1 MYNENRNKLIKHLK
15 IRGTLYDINSKDRLA
30 QERTRLLLENE
41 TYLYY
46 LYCDTKILHE
56 ARNKID
62 EKTRYKNIIESH
74 LGKKEKQKEI
84 RKLEEDLFNE
94 KKRIILERYG
104 LKED

>member
-15 IRGTLYDINSKDRLA
+15 IRGTLYAINSKDRLA
-30 QERTRLLLENE
+30 QERARLLLENE

-46 LYCDTKILHE
+46 LYCDIKLLYE
-56 ARNKID
+56 ARNKIY
-62 EKTRYKNIIESH
+62 EKARYKNIVESH

-84 RKLEEDLFNE
+84 RQLEEDLFNE